1 MFIRKVYYGKSDETL
16 PQYVHL
22 VHENEKYCHT
32 YIRMEHNY
40 KDDYI
45 ACRFNC
51 KLYQLMTIVIGND
64 VDRASNCSQDLR
76 YMAIYYA

>member
-1 MFIRKVYYGKSDETL
+1 MFICKVYYGKSDETL

-45 ACRFNC
+45 AGS
-51 KLYQLMTIVIGND
+51 I
-64 VDRASNCSQDLR
+64 ASSINS
-76 YMAIYYA
+76 